1 MAHKGFI
8 EASFDP
14 GLIFGGVHLANWVP
28 GGNVTVRDVATT
40 HLAVQAASGNVSV
53 YRVDASSVIALA
65 GAKQN
70 RKRREH
76 NRKRREENRTEQSR
90 AAKKPTAA
98 ACFSAAGF
106 FAACLSQ
113 NLSMHSSSE
122 TVVFKHNTC
131 RLCLLQ
137 HTQTIFR

>member
-1 MAHKGFI
+1 LRIEQVGKKMAHKGFI

-53 YRVDASSVIALA
+53 YGVDASSVIALA

-70 RKRREH
+70 RKRTEQNRTEQNRTEQ
-76 NRKRREENRTEQSR
+76 NRKRREQQRNQPLLRVLAPR
-90 AAKKPTAA
+90 V
-98 ACFSAAGF
+98 
-106 FAACLSQ
+106 
-113 NLSMHSSSE
+113 SSLR
-122 TVVFKHNTC
+122 VCPRPAYAF
-131 RLCLLQ
+131 L
-137 HTQTIFR
+137 I

>member
-53 YRVDASSVIALA
+53 YGVDASSVIALA
-65 GAKQN
+65 GAKRN
-70 RKRREH
+70 RKRTEQ
-76 NRKRREENRTEQSR
+76 NRTEQNRAEQNRTEQNRTEQNRTEQSS
-90 AAKKPTAA
+90 K
-98 ACFSAAGF
+98 
-106 FAACLSQ
+106 
-113 NLSMHSSSE
+113 E
-122 TVVFKHNTC
+122 TNSC
-131 RLCLLQ
+131 CLL
-137 HTQTIFR
+137 

>member
-1 MAHKGFI
+1 LRIEQVGKKMAHKGFI

-53 YRVDASSVIALA
+53 YGVDASSVIALA

-70 RKRREH
+70 RKRTEQ
-76 NRKRREENRTEQSR
+76 NRTQKEENRTEQSR
-90 AAKKPTAA
+90 AE
-98 ACFSAAGF
+98 
-106 FAACLSQ
+106 Q
-113 NLSMHSSSE
+113 NRTE
-122 TVVFKHNTC
+122 QNRTEQNRTEQN
-131 RLCLLQ
+131 R
-137 HTQTIFR
+137 TENY